1 MDDSI
6 NTDATTSTA
15 RILLA
20 VSDPALR
27 QSASVGL
34 DEQGF
39 CVRATTQTE
48 GALTLLHSFHPDI
61 VMVDLRMRRPDGDS
75 LFHTVRG
82 ISESLL
88 VGITPADDHA
98 GRVSALL
105 SGADDVVAP
114 TVTID
119 ELAARC
125 RAMLR
130 RPGRSAANAVNAD
143 PIIDLGSLVLDIGR
157 MQVRVHGHD
166 VPVTRIEFSLL
177 VQLCRRPAE
186 VCTRAELLEGVWG
199 PRWSGDAHV
208 VDVHLSNLRRKLQRC
223 SPGLRFIHT
232 VRGIGFRLSS
242 DLIPHSTPLYAKAA
256 GL

>member
-1 MDDSI
+1 MDDSTD
-6 NTDATTSTA
+6 TDATTSTA
-15 RILLA
+15 RVLLA
-20 VSDPALR
+20 VNDPSLR
-27 QSASVGL
+27 RSASAGL

-39 CVRATTQTE
+39 CVRATTETE
-48 GALTLLHSFHPDI
+48 GALMLLRSFDPDI

-82 ISESLL
+82 IADRLL
-88 VGITPADDHA
+88 VGITAADDHA

-114 TVTID
+114 TVAID

-130 RPGRSAANAVNAD
+130 RPGRTAANASNAD
-143 PIIDLGSLVLDIGR
+143 SIIDLGSLVLDVGR

-166 VPVTRIEFSLL
+166 IPVTRIEFSLL

-223 SPGLRFIHT
+223 APGLRFIHT

-242 DLIPHSTPLYAKAA
+242 DLLPHSTPMYVKAV